1 MSIRLMLT
9 FPISRL
15 SPILR
20 ICPFHVRVRAIAIT
34 YLLST
39 QRIPLCDR
47 YHHAITTPQFDWSE
61 AAIYSRVCFLFPP
74 FLVRSYLPPTLGPI
88 RYNHFG
94 LPPHLGP
101 SLGLTRDS
109 LCASLCAS
117 ISGTIQP
124 WLVGQDWPKTLRP
137 ASRVPV
143 PVNSGFRSR
152 TGPQCKPLD
161 RRDVLRT

>member
-34 YLLST
+34 YLLFT
-39 QRIPLCDR
+39 QRTPLCDR

-61 AAIYSRVCFLFPP
+61 AAIYSRVCFLFSP

-94 LPPHLGP
+94 LPPHQ
-101 SLGLTRDS
+101 
-109 LCASLCAS
+109 ASLATPS
-117 ISGTIQP
+117 VLPISGTIQL
-124 WLVGQDWPKTLRP
+124 WLVGRDWPKTLRP

-143 PVNSGFRSR
+143 PVNFGFRAK
-152 TGPQCKPLD
+152 TDPQCKPLD
-161 RRDVLRT
+161 TRDVLRT